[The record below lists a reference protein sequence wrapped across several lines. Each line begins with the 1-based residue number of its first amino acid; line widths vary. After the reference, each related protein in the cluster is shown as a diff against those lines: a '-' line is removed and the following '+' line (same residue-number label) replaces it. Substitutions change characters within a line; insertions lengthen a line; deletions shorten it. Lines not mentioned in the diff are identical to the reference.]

1 MSEDIWNKCDTRFF
15 VYHSWVPPMCSQV
28 MLWSQHVWR
37 IAMRCNLLPRRSGEG
52 CDMYFMLPKGHFWEA
67 RHAENCFSSLS
78 KIMTWVMGQL
88 DPSRGSKLW
97 CPPYHCWWTSP
108 LMEGEPIMFRWF
120 NRQGVVQIVT
130 MMGNCSSCS
139 LGKKPL
145 LFSFVRLGKDFI
157 NSSDFGHV
165 PSGNVTQPLKMA
177 VVPWKESRWNSEL
190 LMYWLPGSWGT
201 SFFGNLWK

>member
-88 DPSRGSKLW
+88 DPSRGSKLR
-97 CPPYHCWWTSP
+97 CPPYHCWWTSSDGRWTHHVS
-108 LMEGEPIMFRWF
+108 LFQSSRSGADRYHDGQLFIMF
-120 NRQGVVQIVT
+120 
-130 MMGNCSSCS
+130 
-139 LGKKPL
+139 
-145 LFSFVRLGKDFI
+145 
-157 NSSDFGHV
+157 
-165 PSGNVTQPLKMA
+165 
-177 VVPWKESRWNSEL
+177 
-190 LMYWLPGSWGT
+190 SWQKAT
-201 SFFGNLWK
+201 AF